1 MYKRQRYNL
10 RRNRK
15 QGWKDGDWRTS
26 KREYGYHIA
35 VKKALKKIGRP
46 ALMAIV
52 SEIHQI
58 VGKRVFHP
66 VNMRQLTNKQLRSII
81 RSSIF
86 LKEKYLP
93 NGNFDKLKAR
103 LVAGGHMQDRSLYDD
118 VSSPTV
124 STTEAFIVASIAA
137 SEGRAV
143 ATLDIDG
150 AYLNADITEQEV
162 LMKLDPIVAAILVKL
177 RPDYESFMQ
186 PDGTIVVKLD
196 KALYGCV
203 ESAKLWYQHLSGTL
217 ISMGFERNPLDICVF
232 NRTDESGKQCTIVV
246 HVDDLMITCKNE
258 ATIDKVIA
266 DLTERYKDVTV
277 KRGSVH
283 SYVGITFDFTA
294 KGRVK
299 LTMDGYVRDT
309 LRLYE
314 VQGKAATPAGE
325 NLYKIDTNSLTLD
338 ADRVTEFH
346 SRVAKILYLAKRVR
360 PDLLTAT
367 IFLATRVQSPTE
379 DDWSK
384 LNRLLKYLN
393 ATPGLG
399 LVIEPDTVLNVS
411 AYVDVA
417 YGVHADG
424 KSHTGSIIT
433 LGKGAVYV
441 KSSKQ
446 KLVSKSSTE
455 AELIALSDS
464 SSQVI
469 WTKNFI
475 AAQGHSERPAT
486 VYQDNMST
494 IAMAD
499 KGRSTSERTKH
510 IHVRYFFIKDAVE
523 RGEIKI
529 VYKPTGEMV
538 ADLLT
543 KPLQGEQFR
552 RLRALLLNWH

>member
-1 MYKRQRYNL
+1 M
-10 RRNRK
+10 
-15 QGWKDGDWRTS
+15 
-26 KREYGYHIA
+26 
-35 VKKALKKIGRP
+35 
-46 ALMAIV
+46 
-52 SEIHQI
+52 

-66 VNMRQLTNKQLRSII
+66 VNVRQLTNKQLRSII

-143 ATLDIDG
+143 ATLDIGG

-203 ESAKLWYQHLSGTL
+203 ESAKLWYQNLSGTL

-325 NLYKIDTNSLTLD
+325 NLYKIDTNSLALD

-411 AYVDVA
+411 AYVDAA

-529 VYKPTGEMV
+529 VYKPTGQMV